1 MSNWAIVFE
10 DNEQSPVSKLLESC
24 RYGGRLYFSE
34 GNDLLSLKVEELI
47 EEGYDEFIVFIDLV
61 PDNKSTKNLYLTI
74 SSDLDELAMFNNV
87 KISLIPIFCI
97 EYVVLSYIKENN
109 FGTYKDRKIL
119 DVYLQDIKKLYSDI
133 SGASLE
139 KKYKSLL
146 NGRLS
151 NCLHNIK
158 GQRSVIGMFY
168 NCDCDCEK
176 FHCYCKCQIG
186 EKAERLYLSLPIVFS
201 EEDYLQYLK
210 KLRIQFEECSISS
223 IKEDIRMLYKEV
235 CLSLNLGEVKIL

>member
-24 RYGGRLYFSE
+24 RYGDRLYFSE

-168 NCDCDCEK
+168 NCDCECEK
-176 FHCYCKCQIG
+176 FHCYC
-186 EKAERLYLSLPIVFS
+186 R
-201 EEDYLQYLK
+201 
-210 KLRIQFEECSISS
+210 
-223 IKEDIRMLYKEV
+223 
-235 CLSLNLGEVKIL
+235 